1 MSQFGFE
8 NLEVYKKAVGFV
20 KEVYSLT
27 KSWPKEE
34 RFSLTD
40 QFRRASTSIALNLAE
55 GTSGSKKEF
64 KVYINRARGS
74 CFECA
79 AILDVALSLDLITE
93 KTRKIFYDKITELSK
108 MLSGLKS
115 SLSTE

>member
-8 NLEVYKKAVGFV
+8 NLEVYKKAVEFV

-79 AILDVALSLDLITE
+79 SILDIALSLEIIDGQTKGIL
-93 KTRKIFYDKITELSK
+93 YSKITEL
-108 MLSGLKS
+108 
-115 SLSTE
+115 